1 MKGLF
6 CSISFTRYDKTFKK
20 EYLSLEERDKITI
33 LLTENYSISKIA
45 KILNRAKSTI
55 SRELRR
61 KEAVFYRNKYIG
73 SQTHILVKK
82 LWLKTHQKTKLS
94 NSQVRRYIVDCLEI
108 GLSPET

>member
-1 MKGLF
+1 MLTTEEKKEERAYLVKL
-6 CSISFTRYDKTFKK
+6 IEQDKSFKK
-20 EYLSLEERDKITI
+20 GHLTLEERDKITI

-73 SQTHILVKK
+73 SQTHINKK
-82 LWLKTHQKTKLS
+82 YNIW
-94 NSQVRRYIVDCLEI
+94 
-108 GLSPET
+108 